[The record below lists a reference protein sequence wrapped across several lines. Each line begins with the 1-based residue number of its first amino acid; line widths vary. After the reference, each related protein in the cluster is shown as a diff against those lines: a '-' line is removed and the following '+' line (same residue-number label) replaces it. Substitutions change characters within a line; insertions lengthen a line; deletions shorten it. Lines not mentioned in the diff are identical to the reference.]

1 MPSAGLGSVQKAKK
15 KKEKEKQETNEMRQ
29 TGVGEQELMGLV
41 RTTERSECPVRGRE
55 VEDNYGNNN
64 GEKHPTAEFLTS

>member
-1 MPSAGLGSVQKAKK
+1 
-15 KKEKEKQETNEMRQ
+15 MRQ

-41 RTTERSECPVRGRE
+41 RTMERSECPVRGRE